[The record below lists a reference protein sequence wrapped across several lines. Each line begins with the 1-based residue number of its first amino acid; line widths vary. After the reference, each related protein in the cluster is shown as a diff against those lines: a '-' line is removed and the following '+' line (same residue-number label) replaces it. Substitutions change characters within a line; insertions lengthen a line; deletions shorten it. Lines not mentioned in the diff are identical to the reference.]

1 MDGLMSHSLRL
12 RLSLLMFLQYAIFG
26 LWAVTLPTFLK
37 SPPNEGGLSLPARD
51 VGLLYGTLALGAT
64 VAPLFVGLIADR
76 LFAMQRVLAVLHFA
90 GAALLM
96 AAAHTCEQKR
106 DEVAF
111 AFDKLAMA
119 EPAGDGELWRLLWE
133 KDSLVHYL
141 TNPAGYRQPP
151 PALPPHIDRAFRWL
165 GITLRRPMR
174 LDYPPTW
181 RTPDDAR
188 QRLSELDRLIRPP
201 LGRVLASPEL
211 KAVARGA
218 FAPLFVILFGYACCY
233 VATITLANAL
243 TFRNLPDPAHQF
255 GQVRALGTVG
265 WIAAGVFVGVILP
278 TISSLGLVAAA
289 LASLGQGVFALFL
302 PHTPAAGKPRTL
314 GDALGVPALKM
325 LADRSFLVFVLT
337 ALASS
342 FLMAFHNVFT
352 NPFLVDLGVPVAA
365 AAQTLGQYTE
375 VAGILLIPI
384 VRGWIGTKR
393 LLLVGLI
400 ASGARFV
407 GYASQSWT
415 GVLAIGLPLH
425 GIGFSFFYITAAIYI
440 DQQAPPDLR
449 ASAQG
454 LVTLLTVGAGALL
467 GNWFS
472 GRVVDWNTTGGSV
485 DWGRVWTVPAVGT
498 LIAAAGF
505 ALLFREPARQPPL
518 ADEIVPDVELPGA

>member
-1 MDGLMSHSLRL
+1 MSVSLRL
-12 RLSLLMFLQYAIFG
+12 RLSLLMFLQYAILG

-37 SPPNEGGLSLPARD
+37 SPPNEGGLALPARD

-64 VAPLFVGLIADR
+64 IAPLFVGLLADR
-76 LFAMQRVLAVLHFA
+76 LFATQRLLALLHFVGA
-90 GAALLM
+90 GLLI
-96 AAAHTCEQKR
+96 AAASTCEKHR
-106 DEVAF
+106 TEVGF
-111 AFDKLAMA
+111 VFDQLAMSKTVA
-119 EPAGDGELWRLLWE
+119 DAELWRFLWE
-133 KDSLVHYL
+133 KESIQHYL
-141 TNPAGYRQPP
+141 ADSDGYGKTPP
-151 PALPPHIDRAFRWL
+151 PLPPHIQRLLNWL
-165 GITLRRPMR
+165 GISRQRFASVEFR
-174 LDYPPTW
+174 AIPT
-181 RTPDDAR
+181 TPDAAR
-188 QRLSELDRLIRPP
+188 QRLTELDRVIRPA
-201 LGRVLASPEL
+201 LVQVLADPKLS
-211 KAVARGA
+211 AVARKTV
-218 FAPLFVILFGYACCY
+218 APLFAILLAYACCY

-265 WIAAGVFVGVILP
+265 WIGAGVFVGVFLP
-278 TISSLGLVAAA
+278 TVSSLPIIAAA
-289 LASLGQGVFALFL
+289 LASFGMAVFALFL
-302 PHTPAAGKPRTL
+302 PHTPPSGKSRTL
-314 GDALGVPALKM
+314 ADALGVPALKM

-352 NPFLVDLGVPVAA
+352 NPFLVDLGVPVPA

-384 VRGWIGTKR
+384 VRGWIGMKR
-393 LLLVGLI
+393 LLLVGLL
-400 ASGARFV
+400 ASGGRFL

-425 GIGFSFFYITAAIYI
+425 GIGFSFFYITAAIYV

-454 LVTLLTVGAGALL
+454 LVTLITVGAGALL

-472 GRVVDWNTTGGSV
+472 GRIVDWNTSAGTV
-485 DWGRVWTVPAVGT
+485 DWRHVWLVPAVGT
-498 LIAAAGF
+498 LIAACGF
-505 ALLFREPARQPPL
+505 ALLFREPVRQPPV